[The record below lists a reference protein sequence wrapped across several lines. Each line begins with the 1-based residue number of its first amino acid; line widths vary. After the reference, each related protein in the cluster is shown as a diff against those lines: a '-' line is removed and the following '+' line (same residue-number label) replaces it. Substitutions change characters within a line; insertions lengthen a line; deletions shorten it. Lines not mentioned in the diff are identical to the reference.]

1 MADDSGDFAR
11 SMGIATSGLRAQAGR
26 MRVISENIANADSTA
41 MNPGGDP
48 YRRKVPTFSSTLDR
62 ALDAKVVSLGKIK
75 PDTTPFRVKY
85 EPSNPAADV
94 AGNVKYPNVN
104 SLVELTDM
112 RDAQRSYEANLNIIS
127 ATRRMIQRTLDILKS
142 YKQEGLSHGIAD
154 LRSKR

>member
-41 MNPGGDP
+41 QSSGGDP

-62 ALDAKVVSLGKIK
+62 TLDAKVVVLGKVR
-75 PDTTPFRVKY
+75 PDQSAFRVKY
-85 EPSNPAADV
+85 EPGNPAAD
-94 AGNVKYPNVN
+94 ASGNVKYPNVN
-104 SLVELTDM
+104 PMVEMTDM

-127 ATRRMIQRTLDILKS
+127 ATRRMIQRTLDILK
-142 YKQEGLSHGIAD
+142 A
-154 LRSKR
+154 